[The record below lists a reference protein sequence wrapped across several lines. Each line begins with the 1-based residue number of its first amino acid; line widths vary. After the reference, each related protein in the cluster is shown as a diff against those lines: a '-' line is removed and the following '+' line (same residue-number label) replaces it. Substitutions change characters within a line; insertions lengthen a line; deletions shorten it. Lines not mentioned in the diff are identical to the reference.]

1 MWKMYGHGIFNWWGF
16 SPASDLISYSNLTDD
31 RKEYQLLLV
40 GTGDHRHLLSMIA
53 KRKNG
58 TNLKIFIIE
67 AHVELYARI
76 ILLLGVC
83 LRRGLG
89 LQERATLLLDLWG
102 NLNLRPVSKDY
113 LHSVAREYA
122 RNVTDAS
129 QFDRLVGIVAAS
141 KLKYKERDAMDD
153 VFKSWYKLQS
163 SEYDSALAWDA
174 RLRQF
179 LKNRYDNRRGDAD
192 WAWHMRLSFRLD
204 SFCPSSTAEKKTSS
218 NNKEFIE
225 APENRDRYV
234 GICTGWGNEF
244 LAWRHT
250 GHAFDLAVQTKSS
263 EPNTSLAS
271 VAVFSVGLQKHRR
284 VGYWGDILS
293 GPFPATALAATNIE
307 LAKLQNGRSK
317 YSGTEVAQ
325 KNTEYFLELLWKNC
339 RVQDT
344 VKATKKSFS
353 LECNIP
359 MKANGKQVNEN
370 SCTKEET
377 GHRDKRHIAEI
388 MHTGASDAQ
397 HMQIEACLTDTVNL
411 ETDETEE
418 TKRDFEGGTMKAENN
433 DGREKQESFDQNID
447 GFQENQRTE
456 GKKDFKINE
465 EASALNKDSKP
476 TSDLYISLEGVQIIL
491 LSPTRM
497 NDLRNLPEINGYLD
511 IVYLSAATAHLLN
524 STLAASNISAYTTIL
539 VESARMMPEL
549 TDDQVTEY
557 ETQITK
563 LAKQVDGPQGVLH
576 PSAICDFAKKKIQI
590 NVSFLL

>member
-1 MWKMYGHGIFNWWGF
+1 MHGHGLFNWWGF
-16 SPASDLISYSNLTDD
+16 SPAADLISYSNHD

-40 GTGDHRHLLSMIA
+40 GAGDHRHLLSMIA
-53 KRKNG
+53 RRKNG
-58 TNLKIFIIE
+58 TNLKIFVLE

-89 LQERATLLLDLWG
+89 LHERATLLLDLWG
-102 NLNLRPVSKDY
+102 NLTLRPVSKDY
-113 LHSVAREYA
+113 LDSVAREYA

-129 QFDRLVGIVAAS
+129 QFDHLVGIVAAS
-141 KLKYKERDAMDD
+141 KLKYRERDAMDD
-153 VFKSWYKLQS
+153 VFKSWYKLKP
-163 SEYDSALAWDA
+163 SEYDPALAWDA

-218 NNKEFIE
+218 NNKKLNET
-225 APENRDRYV
+225 PENRDGYV
-234 GICTGWGNEF
+234 GICSGWGNEF
-244 LAWRHT
+244 LEWRHT

-263 EPNTSLAS
+263 VPNTSLAS

-293 GPFPATALAATNIE
+293 GPFPATALATTNID
-307 LAKLQNGRSK
+307 LAKIQNGRSK

-325 KNTEYFLELLWKNC
+325 MNTEYLLELLWKNC
-339 RVQDT
+339 RVQDADNLNLSDNFNEAVT
-344 VKATKKSFS
+344 VKATKESIS
-353 LECNIP
+353 LESNKP
-359 MKANGKQVNEN
+359 LKANGNQVNEN
-370 SCTKEET
+370 SCSKEET
-377 GHRDKRHIAEI
+377 GHKDKSEIAEI
-388 MHTGASDAQ
+388 LHNGANDAQ
-397 HMQIEACLTDTVNL
+397 HMQTEACVTDKENA
-411 ETDETEE
+411 ENEE
-418 TKRDFEGGTMKAENN
+418 TKRDFEARNS
-433 DGREKQESFDQNID
+433 DCREKQENFDQNTEEVK
-447 GFQENQRTE
+447 ENQRTE
-456 GKKDFKINE
+456 GTKDFTVDE

-476 TSDLYISLEGVQIIL
+476 TSGAYISLEGVEIIL

-497 NDLRNLPEINGYLD
+497 NDLRNLPEVNGYLD

-524 STLAASNISAYTTIL
+524 STLAASNISPCTTIL

-557 ETQITK
+557 ETQINK
-563 LAKQVDGPQGVLH
+563 LAKTGGWSPRS
-576 PSAICDFAKKKIQI
+576 PAPICHLQFCKEE
-590 NVSFLL
+590 NLN